1 MSSSE
6 PQVKLHAAWTQ
17 VDVEMLLDYAEEIRY
32 KAGRLHGLSRSTY
45 SLIHTKLKREY
56 YVASTIARGS
66 GLAYSTERG
75 TNVVIEAGQL
85 VMDELIE
92 TRPEAAQFQNK
103 GFKYWD
109 RMQQFVPRDKARG
122 ANCPP
127 RSGSSNI
134 YPTIPH
140 PIFQSSHVVQLAAS
154 VVISAAPI
162 HHLCAI
168 SNWVMS
174 THIILWQKV

>member
-1 MSSSE
+1 
-6 PQVKLHAAWTQ
+6 AWTQ

-32 KAGRLHGLSRSTY
+32 KAGDCMAFQEGHFNDLLA
-45 SLIHTKLKREY
+45 SLPIQPNSHRKTTKNCHNKWESLKREY

-122 ANCPP
+122 AN
-127 RSGSSNI
+127 
-134 YPTIPH
+134 
-140 PIFQSSHVVQLAAS
+140 
-154 VVISAAPI
+154 
-162 HHLCAI
+162 
-168 SNWVMS
+168 
-174 THIILWQKV
+174 

>member
-32 KAGRLHGLSRSTY
+32 KAGDCMAFQEGDQ
-45 SLIHTKLKREY
+45 
-56 YVASTIARGS
+56 

-122 ANCPP
+122 ANAHHAAGP
-127 RSGSSNI
+127 RTFTQPFHTPSSSLPMLSSSQHPSSSVQHPYTTFVPYQTGS
-134 YPTIPH
+134 
-140 PIFQSSHVVQLAAS
+140 
-154 VVISAAPI
+154 
-162 HHLCAI
+162 
-168 SNWVMS
+168 
-174 THIILWQKV
+174 